1 LDSKKTFRYT
11 LVTLFSLTQKKFLL
25 ITFALLL
32 LIVCRAQAH
41 QSAEQFYGVPALA
54 NFPQEEGVPAN
65 DNASALE
72 NVPKQTSGCVF
83 KKKHFTLACAV
94 REGYDDNLFT
104 TETDRAASFYINMAG
119 GITYAAESSRLQ
131 LSAALNGGVTYFY
144 TRPSNK
150 YDYTGALNLRGAYKL
165 TQRLTIN
172 LSTKTAYIARTDLT
186 IVGGTNRQN
195 GDCIYS
201 STTVAGAYE
210 WADKFS
216 TDKKYNFAPF
226 VYVHSS
232 LNDSQRHIEL
242 TLSQSF
248 RWLVLPKTTGGKS
261 SSACSFYSGS
271 YAARSHQ
278 RLWRLHGFCRS
289 GKSSPLAGW
298 KGHDSECQRGS
309 KRPQEGYPP
318 QAWRPDRSA
327 AKFLVSLR

>member
-1 LDSKKTFRYT
+1 M
-11 LVTLFSLTQKKFLL
+11 
-25 ITFALLL
+25 
-32 LIVCRAQAH
+32 
-41 QSAEQFYGVPALA
+41 
-54 NFPQEEGVPAN
+54 PAN

-104 TETDRAASFYINMAG
+104 TETDRAASFYTNMAG
-119 GITYAAESSRLQ
+119 GITYAAESSHLQ

-150 YDYTGALNLRGAYKL
+150 YDYTGALNLRGAYKS

-172 LSTKTAYIARTDLT
+172 FSKKTVYLVQAGLT

-195 GDCIYS
+195 GDCIHS

-248 RWLVLPKTTGGKS
+248 RWLVLPNTTGCKS
-261 SSACSFYSGS
+261 SSACFL
-271 YAARSHQ
+271 Q
-278 RLWRLHGFCRS
+278 RILRCS
-289 GKSSPLAGW
+289 EPSAPLAASRILQIREKFASCGM
-298 KGHDSECQRGS
+298 E
-309 KRPQEGYPP
+309 
-318 QAWRPDRSA
+318 RSR
-327 AKFLVSLR
+327 S